1 MEVFDFLSQACK
13 SSNLTPLPPR
23 RVMQVKIM
31 EESIE
36 ILKTTVAEL
45 RTIIS
50 RQVGLPVGAFR
61 LTTEDDREL
70 YDQHTL
76 WSYDLEIGQ

>member
-1 MEVFDFLSQACK
+1 
-13 SSNLTPLPPR
+13 
-23 RVMQVKIM
+23 M

-61 LTTEDDREL
+61 LTTDDDREL

-76 WSYDLEIGQ
+76 WSYDLEIGLCTTYNNISIYLIFISWYIGT